1 MSSIKKIVILVL
13 ILAVPGFLYY
23 LLTSQG
29 KNRYKPLPFYGPKPL
44 SGTFHTFHG
53 KKIPDTLFHK
63 AGDFNLLD
71 QDGKPVSFKT
81 LEGQILV
88 ISFFYTHC
96 PDICTKVNAN
106 MDSLAGYYIKNK
118 LVTFASITV
127 DPQRDNAAV
136 LKSFA
141 AQYRQP
147 ASKWKFLTGDTT
159 TIYTLARKGLFVDAL
174 QSGKDEFIASSK
186 IVLLDP
192 ERRIRGYYD
201 GTSATDVTRLVDE
214 LKVQISEELRKKE
227 KPLY

>member
-1 MSSIKKIVILVL
+1 MILVL

-44 SGTFHTFHG
+44 SGTFHTLHG
-53 KKIPDTLFHK
+53 KQIPDTLFHTV
-63 AGDFNLLD
+63 ADFNLVD
-71 QDGKPVSFKT
+71 QDGKPASLKT
-81 LEGQILV
+81 LDGQILV

-96 PDICTKVNAN
+96 GDACIKVNAN

-127 DPQRDNAAV
+127 DPDRDKPEV

-141 AQYRQP
+141 AKYGQP
-147 ASKWKFLTGDTT
+147 AGKWKFLTGDTT
-159 TIYTLARKGLFVDAL
+159 NIYNLARKGLFVDAL
-174 QSGKDEFIASSK
+174 QSGKDEFIASTK

-192 ERRIRGYYD
+192 GHHIRGYYD

>member
-53 KKIPDTLFHK
+53 KKIPDTLFHQ
-63 AGDFNLLD
+63 AGNFDLHD
-71 QDGKPVSFKT
+71 QDSKPVSLKT

-96 PDICTKVNAN
+96 NDVCDKVNAN
-106 MDSLAGYYIKNK
+106 MDSLAKYYIRNK
-118 LVTFASITV
+118 AVTFLSITV
-127 DPQRDNAAV
+127 DPERDSPAA
-136 LKSFA
+136 LKQLA
-141 AQYRQP
+141 AKYGQP
-147 ASKWKFLTGDTT
+147 ATKWKFLTGDTT
-159 TIYTLARKGLFVDAL
+159 TIYNLARKGLFVDAL

-186 IVLLDP
+186 ITLLDP
-192 ERRIRGYYD
+192 DHHIRGYYD